1 MKHPSFPPTATRTRR
16 GPAHPPLGQG
26 QHAGVSECSKARPP
40 MAIGDV
46 AGRILRSGRNG
57 SSLGVPCVCRV
68 ICTCTV
74 QVRRES
80 SMSELAD
87 NGRAGISRPRTEM
100 VITSDRQI
108 VPSAQAPA
116 AARNGFV
123 GREPELCRLAE
134 LLSGETRLITLLGSS
149 GVGKTWLAA
158 EAIRRLETTRSVSAT
173 WVHLSRLPAGSAA
186 DAVEA
191 EFTGAVLEEES
202 DSAASDWDAAIAA
215 LRRPNPARSKQHR
228 ILVVEN
234 CEHVIAGAGRVI
246 TALLREV
253 PELTVLA
260 TSCEPIG
267 WIDEQWLAVPPLT
280 PDQALLLFQEGA
292 AMVSHPVS
300 GSAETMMARQI
311 CRRVHHQPLFVR
323 IAAARLRHQPIAAV
337 SRELSGTAADR
348 RLRWSRWPRVGVEP
362 RHQRIGDAI
371 AWSYDLCDDRER
383 ELLQRMS
390 VFASGCDVNPEAK
403 TTRSGGGADLD
414 AIQRVCGNDPLDD
427 SDDLQADEFEAIL
440 GRLADRALISVWI
453 TADNVY
459 YYLSESVRLFA
470 SAQLR
475 ATPFGQAKAS
485 RLIERHRRYYR
496 DCLLRGRGDW
506 SGPAEQKILAWVR
519 PAWPN
524 ILDAMD
530 GTGMDAITAAVD
542 VELAAELFPLPA
554 LFVNGPVGPLRRRF
568 EQAIANPAVRIG
580 RMPEDLIKA
589 MSMVAWLAICQ
600 GARDIADPIIE
611 RCVAEAGVSAPADW
625 RQRPEADLD
634 LPAAI
639 ELVWGCELLMLDGN
653 VHAASVLARAREK
666 YRRAGDEIG
675 ASISELFEVAAMTQA
690 EPDRALESARRLYTR
705 ASASGAS
712 HGAALAAVVLTAAST
727 DCGQFDEAL
736 EIGRDALAFFVAC
749 DDRWDA
755 MWAIQQRIWTLVGM
769 VADRRGSRSEIA
781 ARATEAAR
789 LQGGL
794 RTFRK
799 RLGVET
805 GNMRP
810 LVEQNRRVTEVLR
823 ETLGDA
829 DYAAAVEQGALLRP
843 EAGELQ
849 RLALGTLSIESMS
862 PSHPARQYMPSNW
875 EDLTMAEEKIALL
888 AAAGWTNTAI
898 AERRGSSFKTVNAQ
912 MASIFQK
919 LMINS
924 RDDIIGLVP
933 EQHMDVVR
941 AESGRQPRRHNERAS
956 A

>member
-1 MKHPSFPPTATRTRR
+1 
-16 GPAHPPLGQG
+16 
-26 QHAGVSECSKARPP
+26 
-40 MAIGDV
+40 
-46 AGRILRSGRNG
+46 
-57 SSLGVPCVCRV
+57 
-68 ICTCTV
+68 
-74 QVRRES
+74 
-80 SMSELAD
+80 MSELAD
-87 NGRAGISRPRTEM
+87 RGRAGTSRPKTEL
-100 VITSDRQI
+100 VITGDRQI
-108 VPSAQAPA
+108 VPSAQAPSV
-116 AARNGFV
+116 ARNGFV
-123 GREPELCRLAE
+123 GREPELRRLAE
-134 LLSGETRLITLLGSS
+134 LLSSETRLITLLGSS
-149 GVGKTWLAA
+149 GIGKTWLAA
-158 EAIRRLETTRSVSAT
+158 EAIRRLETGRGVSVT

-191 EFTGAVLEEES
+191 EFTGAVLEERA
-202 DSAASDWDAAIAA
+202 DISAGDWDAALDA
-215 LRRPNPARSKQHR
+215 LRRTNPSARSKQHR

-234 CEHVIAGAGRVI
+234 CEHVIAGAGHVI

-267 WIDEQWLAVPPLT
+267 WIDELWLTVPPLT
-280 PDQALLLFQEGA
+280 PDQALLLFKEGA
-292 AMVSHPVS
+292 EMVSHPVS
-300 GSAETMMARQI
+300 GSAETMIARQI
-311 CRRVHHQPLFVR
+311 CRRVHYQPLFVR

-337 SRELSGTAADR
+337 SRELSGTATDR

-362 RHQRIGDAI
+362 RHQRISDAV
-371 AWSYDLCDDRER
+371 AWSYNLCDDRER

-414 AIQRVCGNDPLDD
+414 AIQQVCGNDD
-427 SDDLQADEFEAIL
+427 SAEDLQAEEFEALL

-470 SAQLR
+470 SAQLQ
-475 ATPFGQAKAS
+475 ATSFGPARSS

-496 DCLLRGRGDW
+496 DRLLRGRGDW
-506 SGPAEQKILAWVR
+506 TGPAEQKILAWVR

-530 GTGMDAITAAVD
+530 GTGMDAIAAAVD

-554 LFVNGPVGPLRRRF
+554 LFVNGPVGPLRQRF
-568 EQAIANPAVRIG
+568 EQAIANPATRIG

-600 GARDIADPIIE
+600 GAKDIADPIID
-611 RCVAEAGVSAPADW
+611 RCVAEAGVSAPVDW
-625 RQRPEADLD
+625 RQRPETDLG
-634 LPAAI
+634 LPAAV

-653 VHAASVLARAREK
+653 AHATAVLARAREK
-666 YRRAGDEIG
+666 YRHIGDEIG
-675 ASISELFEVAAMTQA
+675 ASVSELFEVASMTRA
-690 EPDRALESARRLYTR
+690 EPERALESARRLHMR

-712 HGAALAAVVLTAAST
+712 HGAALAAVVLAAAST
-727 DCGQFDEAL
+727 DCGQLDEAL

-749 DDRWDA
+749 DDKWDA
-755 MWAIQQRIWTLVGM
+755 MWAIQQRISTLVEM
-769 VADRRGSRSEIA
+769 VAGRRGNRSEVTV
-781 ARATEAAR
+781 RATEAAR

-799 RLGVET
+799 RLGVDT
-805 GNMRP
+805 ANMRP
-810 LVEQNRRVTEVLR
+810 MVGQNRRITEVLR
-823 ETLGDA
+823 EALGDA
-829 DYAAAVEQGALLRP
+829 DYSAAVEQGALLRP

-862 PSHPARQYMPSNW
+862 PSHPARQHMPSNW
-875 EDLTMAEEKIALL
+875 EDLTTAEEKIALL

-919 LMINS
+919 LTINS
-924 RDDIIGLVP
+924 REDIIGLVP
-933 EQHMDVVR
+933 ERHMEVVR